1 MKKILALDLGT
12 NLGWA
17 SYCHVKGATAGTLVL
32 ASDKALRDAKK
43 LRLDRRLD
51 IRIQALSL
59 WLESQPVDLLVWE
72 DVKFCSSQAQGHL
85 WGSMRGVLWSF
96 AARRGI
102 LTDCLDTGKL
112 KKWTT
117 GSGSADKQAMEQAIR
132 FRWPELV
139 RSEYDDNAYDALALL
154 QFFRETYKS

>member
-1 MKKILALDLGT
+1 MKLILSLDLGT

-17 SYCHVKGATAGTLVL
+17 KYCHVNGVTAGTMVL
-32 ASDKALRDAKK
+32 ASDKNLRHAKALRM
-43 LRLDRRLD
+43 DRRLD

-59 WLESQPVDLLVWE
+59 WLEAQPVDFLVWE
-72 DVKFCSSQAQGHL
+72 DVRFASSQAQAHL
-85 WGSMRGVLWSF
+85 WASLRGVLWSF

-117 GSGSADKQAMEQAIR
+117 GSGAADKPAMEAAVR
-132 FRWPELV
+132 RRWPELV
-139 RSEYDDNAYDALALL
+139 EPGYDDNTYDALALL
-154 QFFRETYKS
+154 QFFREKIKV

>member
-1 MKKILALDLGT
+1 MTILAIDLGT
-12 NLGWA
+12 KLGWA
-17 SYCHVKGATAGTLVL
+17 MFCPVRGVSAGTKVL
-32 ASDKALRDAKK
+32 ASDINLRHAKK
-43 LRLDRRLD
+43 LRIDRRLD
-51 IRIQALSL
+51 IRIEAFAL
-59 WLESQPVDLLVWE
+59 WLEVQPIDLCVFE
-72 DVKFCSSQAQGHL
+72 DVRWVSSQAQGHL
-85 WGSMRGVLWSF
+85 YGSLRGVLWSF

-139 RSEYDDNAYDALALL
+139 RSEYDDNTYDALALL
-154 QFFRETYKS
+154 QWAQETYKT